1 MPISV
6 KYPVFDAD
14 NHMYE
19 TTDAFTK
26 YLPAEYSGLVKFVEV
41 NGRTKI
47 ALRNVISNYIPNPT
61 FNKVAPPG
69 AQELEFRI
77 KNPSSKHSVGTTAG
91 LDTKSKHEPRLPGM
105 PPRYIESPPAFF
117 NPEDRIV
124 LMDELGVDRAMM
136 WPTLASLLE
145 ERLAD
150 DPKATAVVVHALNEW
165 MHEHW
170 TFNFDNRIFATPVIN
185 LSILDEAIRELDYVV
200 ERGARA
206 ILIRPAPVPD
216 YGGRRRSLAL
226 PEYDPFW
233 KRVQES
239 GVLVGMHSSD
249 DGSQRYINEWDG
261 LLSEFT
267 AFTGKSMFSQLVD
280 SEYRNIRDTVYS
292 IIGHG
297 LATRF
302 PDLRFMPVENGSQWV
317 PTAIRQFQKL
327 YDRSPRGFD
336 EDPMVTF
343 QRSIIIHPFFEEDVL
358 NIVELVGPDN
368 VVFGSDYPH
377 PEGLSEPLSFMDE
390 IEPLSEVDKAKIM
403 GGTLSVLMQC
413 DPTEKI
419 VAA

>member
-1 MPISV
+1 MKIDV

-26 YLPAEYSGLVKFVEV
+26 YLPAEYAGLVKFVEV

-117 NPEDRIV
+117 NPEDRVV

-165 MHEHW
+165 MYEHW

-233 KRVQES
+233 ERVQES

-261 LLSEFT
+261 LLSEFS

-317 PTAIRQFQKL
+317 PTAIKQFQKL
-327 YDRSPRGFD
+327 YDRSPRGFA

-343 QRSIIIHPFFEEDVL
+343 KRSIIIHPFFEEDVL
-358 NIVELVGPDN
+358 NIVELVGADN

-377 PEGLSEPLSFMDE
+377 PEGLSEPLSFIDE
-390 IEPLSEVDKAKIM
+390 IEPLPEVDKAKIM

-413 DPTEKI
+413 DPNEKI

>member
-1 MPISV
+1 MPNRVS
-6 KYPVFDAD
+6 YPVFDAD

-26 YLPAEYSGLVKFVEV
+26 YLPADYSGLVKFVEV

-47 ALRNVISNYIPNPT
+47 ALKNVISNYIPNPT

-105 PPRYIESPPAFF
+105 PPRYIESPAAFF
-117 NPEDRIV
+117 NPEDRVV

-317 PTAIRQFQKL
+317 PTAIKQFQKL

-343 QRSIIIHPFFEEDVL
+343 KRSIIIHPFFEEDVL
-358 NIVELVGPDN
+358 NIVELVGADN

-377 PEGLSEPLSFMDE
+377 PEGLSEPLSFVDE
-390 IEPLSEVDKAKIM
+390 IEPLSDVDKAKIM

-413 DPTEKI
+413 DPQEKI

>member
-1 MPISV
+1 VRLADVRKSSQRRIPMPLSV
-6 KYPVFDAD
+6 NYPVFDAD

-26 YLPAEYSGLVKFVEV
+26 YLPAEYAGLVKYVEV

-77 KNPSSKHSVGTTAG
+77 KNPSSKHSVGTTMG
-91 LDTKSKHEPRLPGM
+91 LDTKSKSEPRLPGM

-117 NPEDRIV
+117 NPEERIM

-150 DPKATAVVVHALNEW
+150 DPVATAVVVHALNEW

-170 TFNFDNRIFATPVIN
+170 TFDFENRIFATPVIN

-216 YGGRRRSLAL
+216 FGGRRRSLAL
-226 PEYDPFW
+226 PEFDPFW
-233 KRVQES
+233 KLVQES

-249 DGSQRYINEWDG
+249 DGAQRYINEWDG
-261 LLSEFT
+261 SLSEFS
-267 AFTGKSMFSQLVD
+267 AFTSKSMFSQLVD
-280 SEYRNIRDTVYS
+280 SE
-292 IIGHG
+292 
-297 LATRF
+297 
-302 PDLRFMPVENGSQWV
+302 NGSQWV
-317 PTAIRQFQKL
+317 PTALKQFQKL
-327 YDRSPRGFD
+327 YERSPRGFD
-336 EDPMVTF
+336 EDPMKTF
-343 QRSIIIHPFFEEDVL
+343 HRSIIIHPFFEEDVL
-358 NIVELVGPDN
+358 NIVDLVGTDN

-377 PEGLSEPLSFMDE
+377 PEGLSEPLSFLEE
-390 IEPLSEVDKAKIM
+390 IEPLAEVDKAKIM
-403 GGTLSVLMQC
+403 GGTLSKLMQC
-413 DPTEKI
+413 DPTEKV